1 MKLKVGEEEVELIY
15 SFRSSVY
22 FEQITG
28 HNIDFAKLSQNDLVT
43 LFYCIFIAS
52 LQKSKKPIV
61 TMLDFLDII
70 DDNGG
75 DKAILDFS
83 NWFIDVMKA
92 QYEVLTDDNDKKPK
106 NVSKKK
112 TN

>member
-52 LQKSKKPIV
+52 LQKSKK
-61 TMLDFLDII
+61 LSFR
-70 DDNGG
+70 
-75 DKAILDFS
+75 F
-83 NWFIDVMKA
+83 
-92 QYEVLTDDNDKKPK
+92 
-106 NVSKKK
+106 
-112 TN
+112 